1 MVAGWIFAKLVADV
15 GFYVLAI
22 FSYERFKGLLAVRL
36 PVSEE
41 VAHGCATPI
50 AAA

>member
-22 FSYERFKGLLAVRL
+22 FSYERFQNLLAVRR
-36 PVSEE
+36 PTAKE
-41 VAHGCATPI
+41 VAGESSATV
-50 AAA
+50 AA